1 MMKRLS
7 LAIIFAC
14 CTLAMAA
21 QDGIDVRFLGTSP
34 DIIDFVWSY
43 VTAYDDDEDAE
54 YDESRHAV
62 KAALERYRTGESQS
76 EGWTITV
83 DRKNGYMCL
92 ESKYENYYN
101 KWEMCFWNMADKKHK
116 LFAYSLW
123 CFENGKPSLGQ
134 YDGISFL
141 RYNNSTK
148 KMSFIDT
155 PGFEVEYGDISYALP
170 RTGKDITVTRWDK
183 NGKKTEK
190 TLKWNGSRFSY

>member
-1 MMKRLS
+1 
-7 LAIIFAC
+7 
-14 CTLAMAA
+14 
-21 QDGIDVRFLGTSP
+21 
-34 DIIDFVWSY
+34 
-43 VTAYDDDEDAE
+43 VTAYDDDENAE
-54 YDESRHAV
+54 SDESRHAV
-62 KAALERYRTGESQS
+62 KAALERYRTGESQP

-101 KWEMCFWNMADKKHK
+101 KWEMCYWNMADKKHK

-123 CFENGKPSLGQ
+123 CFENGRPSLGQ
-134 YDGISFL
+134 YDGINFL

-148 KMSFIDT
+148 KMSLIDT

-183 NGKKTEK
+183 NGKKAEK
-190 TLKWNGSRFSY
+190 MLKWNGSRFSY